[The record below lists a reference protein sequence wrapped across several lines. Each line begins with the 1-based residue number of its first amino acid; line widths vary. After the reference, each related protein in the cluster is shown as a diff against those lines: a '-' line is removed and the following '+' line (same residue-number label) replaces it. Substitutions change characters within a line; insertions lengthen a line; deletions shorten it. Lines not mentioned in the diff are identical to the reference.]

1 MLMSRFTRRAVVTGI
16 ASLAVTPALAQFNLQ
31 NVIGGAA
38 QVVGAL
44 TIDEDDEIKIGQS
57 YYPGY
62 LTKSGGAHSDRNVQE
77 ALQRFSQPFLAT
89 SARKRLP
96 WEVTLVNNNQVNAWA
111 LPGGKI
117 AVNSELV
124 RYCDDPAEL
133 GSVIAHEVGHSE
145 KSHGVQQMR
154 NQAFLGAAGEVTK
167 QVITSWLGAAG
178 PLTGEVLT
186 ALEGPLYSLVL
197 SGYSRSNEF
206 EADAHILDVFRK
218 TGQDP
223 RKASTF
229 FNTLLKLHPQNDSG
243 TTSLFSTHPG
253 TRDRI
258 AKINEQAA
266 KLPAPSRTDIP
277 PGWSELKAMFPT
289 PAGFKKG

>member
-1 MLMSRFTRRAVVTGI
+1 MSRFTRRAVI
-16 ASLAVTPALAQFNLQ
+16 AGMASFAATPVLADFNLQ
-31 NVIGGAA
+31 SVIGGAA

-44 TIDEDDEIKIGQS
+44 SVSEEDEIKIGQTH
-57 YYPGY
+57 YPEY
-62 LTKSGGAHSDRNVQE
+62 LTKSGGIYPDRNAQE
-77 ALQRFSQPFLAT
+77 SLRRFSQPFLSSSPRT
-89 SARKRLP
+89 KLP
-96 WEVTLVNNNQVNAWA
+96 WEVTLVSNNQVNAWA

-133 GSVIAHEVGHSE
+133 GSVIAHEIGHAE

-154 NQAFLGAAGEVTK
+154 NQAFLGAAGGVTK
-167 QVITSWLGAAG
+167 QLIASWLGAAG
-178 PLTGEVLT
+178 PLTSEVLS
-186 ALEGPLYSLVL
+186 ALEGPLYGLVL
-197 SGYSRSNEF
+197 SGYSRGNEF
-206 EADAHILDVFRK
+206 EADSHILDTFRK

-229 FNTLLKLHPQNDSG
+229 FNTLLKLYPQSESA

-258 AKINEQAA
+258 AKINEQAS